1 VGSLTRRDI
10 RGWAI
15 DLGLIWTL
23 PWRGAPTV
31 TISHAHGSG
40 DKDLADDTDRSF
52 RQTGLQDS
60 DEEFRTYGELLR
72 PELSNL
78 RVSTAALTFPVH
90 AKIYLTLGYHRFRQV
105 YPAPFL
111 RETRIEA
118 DPTGNSKDIGEELS
132 LLVELRKWENLE
144 IDLAA
149 AIFESGDAFGIR
161 ASKHVKSVFVKLA
174 YEF

>member
-1 VGSLTRRDI
+1 M
-10 RGWAI
+10 
-15 DLGLIWTL
+15 
-23 PWRGAPTV
+23 
-31 TISHAHGSG
+31 
-40 DKDLADDTDRSF
+40 
-52 RQTGLQDS
+52 
-60 DEEFRTYGELLR
+60 
-72 PELSNL
+72 
-78 RVSTAALTFPVH
+78 
-90 AKIYLTLGYHRFRQV
+90 

-118 DPTGNSKDIGEELS
+118 DPTGDSKDIGKELS

-149 AIFESGDAFGIR
+149 AIFESGDAFGIS